1 MITTGDKKKILWIC
15 DTPNWAFDIVATNV
29 SENLKEFYDFQ
40 KTFSTD
46 RNFNRVVRGNFDL
59 VICQKV
65 RITNLIRCPK
75 VIVKI
80 GSHREFQT
88 KVGVD
93 SYLTIDYHKHDR
105 LLKGKTIVT
114 TNDSLNKC
122 LSHLG
127 EVYTIQHGL
136 DLERFKPKTFPTNF
150 KVGFVGN
157 DLVFSS
163 NGDLMHV
170 ESDEQHIEDTINA
183 DVSWWKENP
192 IDGVGIL
199 KWIGAPGL
207 RQKLQK
213 KLRIEL
219 ESDGYRVANPIV
231 KFEPNGDLTINPNAT
246 I

>member
-1 MITTGDKKKILWIC
+1 MRK
-15 DTPNWAFDIVATNV
+15 DI
-29 SENLKEFYDFQ
+29 S
-40 KTFSTD
+40 
-46 RNFNRVVRGNFDL
+46 
-59 VICQKV
+59 
-65 RITNLIRCPK
+65 
-75 VIVKI
+75 
-80 GSHREFQT
+80 
-88 KVGVD
+88 
-93 SYLTIDYHKHDR
+93 
-105 LLKGKTIVT
+105 
-114 TNDSLNKC
+114 
-122 LSHLG
+122 
-127 EVYTIQHGL
+127 
-136 DLERFKPKTFPTNF
+136 
-150 KVGFVGN
+150 FVEN
-157 DLVFSS
+157 DLVFSG

-199 KWIGAPGL
+199 KWIGAPAL